1 MNERILSD
9 RRLNLVLAIAG
20 VAMGWLCWNPGGVC
34 CAQTPP
40 ANLSPGLQEVIKLTQ
55 AHMGDDVI
63 LAYIKN
69 SGTSYSLSANDIL
82 YLNSQGVSQP
92 VLSTLLQSKPAAD
105 SNPPPSVPPPVAP
118 PTDQQNYGPGPGSAP
133 VSAPQTFAPDSAPPP
148 SSAPEVNFNYFHD
161 QLAPYGSWIDMP
173 GYGPCFRPT
182 EASNPGWRPYCDG
195 GHWVYTDDGW
205 FWQSDYT
212 WGEIAFH
219 YGRWH
224 YSVNYGWVWMP
235 AYDYAPAWVCWRHA
249 EGEGYCGWAP
259 LPPTAV
265 FRAGVGLT
273 FNGRVGLDIDFGL
286 NQTYF
291 TFVAFDHFWDHDF
304 RRYVVPRDR
313 VAYFY
318 RTSLIVN
325 NYRVVNGRFV
335 VEGLGHERMAA
346 LTHHEVRVERV
357 AMHDA
362 RIAHHVEERRAFE
375 EHAREGGRDGGFD
388 RRTPEENLHTSKA
401 GYQDAAHGKTTNG
414 KQSGT
419 NGNKAGSQNKPEP
432 K

>member
-1 MNERILSD
+1 
-9 RRLNLVLAIAG
+9 
-20 VAMGWLCWNPGGVC
+20 
-34 CAQTPP
+34 
-40 ANLSPGLQEVIKLTQ
+40 
-55 AHMGDDVI
+55 
-63 LAYIKN
+63 
-69 SGTSYSLSANDIL
+69 
-82 YLNSQGVSQP
+82 
-92 VLSTLLQSKPAAD
+92 
-105 SNPPPSVPPPVAP
+105 
-118 PTDQQNYGPGPGSAP
+118 
-133 VSAPQTFAPDSAPPP
+133 
-148 SSAPEVNFNYFHD
+148 
-161 QLAPYGSWIDMP
+161 MP
-173 GYGPCFRPT
+173 GYGPCFSPT

-205 FWQSDYT
+205 FWQSDYP

-224 YSVNYGWVWMP
+224 YSLNYGWVWVP
-235 AYDYAPAWVCWRHA
+235 GYDYAPAWVCWRHA
-249 EGEGYCGWAP
+249 EGEGFCGWAP
-259 LPPTAV
+259 LPPSAV

-291 TFVAFDHFWDHDF
+291 TFVAYDHFWDHDF
-304 RRYVVPRDR
+304 RRYVAPRDR

-362 RIAHHVEERRAFE
+362 RIAHHVEERRVE
-375 EHAREGGRDGGFD
+375 EHRAVEDHARVEAHDGRAEHDGFD
-388 RRTPEENLHTSKA
+388 RRTPEEKLRASKS
-401 GYQDAAHGKTTNG
+401 GYQDGAHGKVPQNG
-414 KQSGT
+414 KQNQAS
-419 NGNKAGSQNKPEP
+419 GNKTESQGKSSDP
-432 K
+432 KR